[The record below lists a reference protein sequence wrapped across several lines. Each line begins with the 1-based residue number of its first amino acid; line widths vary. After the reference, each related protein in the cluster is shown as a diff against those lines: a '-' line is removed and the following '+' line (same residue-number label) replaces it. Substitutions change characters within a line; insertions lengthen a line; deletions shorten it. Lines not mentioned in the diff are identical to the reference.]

1 MYEALS
7 YVCVCVCVAGEFLNG
22 RMHGQGVHRWT
33 TPALIEYDGSWHQ
46 GLMHGSGIVTKGQE
60 RRRYDV
66 ESIYIYTHTLALFLA
81 LSRTHTHILM
91 CVCVC
96 VCVSVR
102 V

>member
-1 MYEALS
+1 M
-7 YVCVCVCVAGEFLNG
+7 AGEFLNG

-66 ESIYIYTHTLALFLA
+66 CNIYSHTHTHSLFLA
-81 LSRTHTHILM
+81 LSRAHTHILIYIYI
-91 CVCVC
+91 C
-96 VCVSVR
+96 
-102 V
+102 